1 MKRVLSSFLL
11 FSILVGCRSQ
21 QFAPIRYSN
30 SILNPVYDSTKS
42 ESSTLNSWLQ
52 PYRAQLSAALD
63 SQLFISCRTA
73 GKKQPQ
79 SAIGNHLTEVM
90 KEYATSELNATVDAA
105 MLNYGGIRAALPR
118 GSVKIRHIFEIMPFD
133 NALCVVEMDS
143 MQMLTFAQYWMSSKG
158 HPIYGFTVS
167 QDFQNRPYVVWKNPL
182 TRYPVK
188 MVVTDYVANGGDN
201 ASFFKT
207 ITTRKCLKTPLRDA
221 LIQYYR
227 SHYQPNDTLCLP
239 QD

>member
-118 GSVKIRHIFEIMPFD
+118 GSAGTGGRAGLAASSCP
-133 NALCVVEMDS
+133 AL
-143 MQMLTFAQYWMSSKG
+143 
-158 HPIYGFTVS
+158 
-167 QDFQNRPYVVWKNPL
+167 
-182 TRYPVK
+182 
-188 MVVTDYVANGGDN
+188 VTHTKRRRCGRMGGGG
-201 ASFFKT
+201 K
-207 ITTRKCLKTPLRDA
+207 
-221 LIQYYR
+221 
-227 SHYQPNDTLCLP
+227 
-239 QD
+239 